1 MMRPAPEPQSRPG
14 LRVRL
19 DTPLWRGVLI
29 ALVTAVAIAFLL
41 ETFFFLRDAT
51 LPQWLLAL
59 LAIVWGV
66 GGVMLLFTLAAYL
79 VEQFPATWKRRLI
92 PIVFVGP
99 AVAVVV
105 GYLLLPTIR
114 TLVASFYDANGQQ
127 FVGLA
132 NYVYA
137 FSSREMLTSFRN
149 NFLFWLTFGTSFSV
163 VFGLIIAVMADRTHP
178 VFEKVC
184 KAIIFM
190 PMAISMV
197 GASVIWKFVYEYRPP
212 GSNQI
217 GLLNALVT
225 ALGGD
230 PAPWLLR
237 QPWNN
242 LFLVFIFVWLQTGF
256 AMVVFSAAIKNVP
269 SELLEAGRIDG
280 ANEVQVFFHITLPT
294 IKGTVLTVAT
304 TVVLGTLKIFD
315 VVQSMTGGNYGT
327 QVIANVQYTQ
337 MFRQFNYGR
346 AAAVAIV
353 LLLVVLPIML
363 YNLRDF
369 SKRTEAF

>member
-1 MMRPAPEPQSRPG
+1 MMRRAPEPHSRSS
-14 LRVRL
+14 LLARL

-29 ALVTAVAIAFLL
+29 AAALAVSGAFLL
-41 ETFFFLRDAT
+41 ETFYFLRDAT

-59 LAIVWGV
+59 LAIAWGV
-66 GGVMLLFTLAAYL
+66 GGVMLLFTLASYL

-92 PIVFVGP
+92 PILFVGP

-105 GYLLLPTIR
+105 GYLALPTLR
-114 TLVASFYDANGQQ
+114 TLIASFYDANGQQ

-137 FSSREMLTSFRN
+137 FSSREMLISFRN
-149 NFLFWLTFGTSFSV
+149 NFFFWLTFGTSFSLIL
-163 VFGLIIAVMADRTHP
+163 GLIVAVMADRTHP
-178 VFEKVC
+178 VFEKIV

-197 GASVIWKFVYEYRPP
+197 GASVIWKFVYEFRPAGAP
-212 GSNQI
+212 QI

-225 ALGGD
+225 AMGGD
-230 PAPWLLR
+230 PTPWLLR

-269 SELLEAGRIDG
+269 ADILEAGRIDG

-294 IKGTVLTVAT
+294 IKGTVLTVGT
-304 TVVLGTLKIFD
+304 TIVLGTLKIFD

-337 MFRQFNYGR
+337 MFRQFNFGR
-346 AAAVAIV
+346 ASAVAIV